1 MNFHLKPRPLS
12 PRPLGPRIG
21 RTCILAAASLP
32 LLAGCGG
39 AGDALGVN
47 KRPPDEFAVVTK
59 APLVM
64 PPDYRLRP
72 PDAANPRPEEVDSES
87 MAIDALFPGH
97 SELPPLPSA
106 GEQALMRSSG
116 ALAARPDIRSSLTA
130 DEDVVVNK
138 GKLTA
143 DLIKSGVVEDD
154 TARTVRLAPET
165 VNR

>member
-1 MNFHLKPRPLS
+1 MNFHFNLRHIS
-12 PRPLGPRIG
+12 PQIG

-72 PDAANPRPEEVDSES
+72 PDAATPRPEEVDSES
-87 MAIDALFPGH
+87 MAIDALSPRH
-97 SELPPLPSA
+97 SDLPPLPPP
-106 GEQALMRSSG
+106 G
-116 ALAARPDIRSSLTA
+116 
-130 DEDVVVNK
+130 
-138 GKLTA
+138 
-143 DLIKSGVVEDD
+143 
-154 TARTVRLAPET
+154 
-165 VNR
+165 